1 MDLSVVKPEGQTFSG
16 PRTIDPDPNPPTDS
30 AGKDA
35 VRPSPVNLAA
45 FLPPSLPRS
54 LLPSSSSSSS
64 GFSADLLSPITV
76 SEPISSFEMDEREG
90 EQSGGGGRRLLHP
103 SQPPH
108 GPPPVLF
115 EA

>member
-54 LLPSSSSSSS
+54 LL
-64 GFSADLLSPITV
+64 LL
-76 SEPISSFEMDEREG
+76 
-90 EQSGGGGRRLLHP
+90 L
-103 SQPPH
+103 
-108 GPPPVLF
+108 PPPPLVSRLIYCHP
-115 EA
+115 

>member
-45 FLPPSLPRS
+45 LFLPCS
-54 LLPSSSSSSS
+54 LLLPPSS

-76 SEPISSFEMDEREG
+76 SEPISSFEMDERASEG
-90 EQSGGGGRRLLHP
+90 GEVSGMAEVVSMLHRRL
-103 SQPPH
+103 SQLAALS
-108 GPPPVLF
+108 GAGGD
-115 EA
+115 E